1 MYQQCGPE
9 LHAMFHPLFLYP
21 PEYVNS
27 HDDEI
32 TEEQK
37 IAPTKSSS
45 VDISVGRINALL
57 AFDRRAG
64 LASIKSPT
72 LVLTCD
78 NDYITPSYHAEY
90 LVRAIPG
97 AKLAIPKGGGHSFSK
112 ANPDE
117 FNRIVLD
124 FLADANQTRIEV
136 QTMDGASISR
146 LLEDIAKTDAAV
158 LEQVRRIV
166 EPAPMK

>member
-1 MYQQCGPE
+1 
-9 LHAMFHPLFLYP
+9 MFHPLFLYP

-45 VDISVGRINALL
+45 VEISVGRINALL

-90 LVRAIPG
+90 LARAIPG
-97 AKLAIPKGGGHSFSK
+97 AKLVIPKGGGHSFSK
-112 ANPDE
+112 ASPDE

-124 FLADANQTRIEV
+124 FLGE
-136 QTMDGASISR
+136 
-146 LLEDIAKTDAAV
+146 EK
-158 LEQVRRIV
+158 
-166 EPAPMK
+166 